1 MSTKTLSFA
10 ELAALL
16 QLESQRG
23 IINGGALMAMVKDN
37 RLPKIIKDIR
47 GAVRLSMERAEEGI
61 EVTQYSTELSREL
74 VGEIY

>member
-1 MSTKTLSFA
+1 
-10 ELAALL
+10 
-16 QLESQRG
+16 
-23 IINGGALMAMVKDN
+23 MAMVKDN